1 MSMGFSSFVSIV
13 RGIKIPAENWD
24 ELYNNLWEFS
34 ENHDSVLI
42 DEAAEH
48 HNKDREE
55 IDGDDLKEYLGESG
69 KLVWSEYLD
78 YFFIGFNLLTIEVFG
93 DNRHFNLTEITGIS
107 KTIDDDSI
115 SEFINK
121 YYKDYLVNDFLVEWT
136 C

>member
-1 MSMGFSSFVSIV
+1 MGFSSFVSIV
-13 RGIKIPAENWD
+13 RGISIPEENWD

-34 ENHDSVLI
+34 KNHDSVLI
-42 DEAAEH
+42 GEAAEY

-55 IDGDDLKEYLGESG
+55 IDGDYLQEYLSDSG

-78 YFFIGFNLLTIEVFG
+78 CFFIGFNLLTIEVFG

-115 SEFINK
+115 GEFINK